1 MLKAALIA
9 ISSGSVKLQGM
20 KRVRKAK
27 RTLAGAVIVGASVV
41 MALLAMEPLAEG
53 DEPEA
58 PASAASATFPVGPS
72 EVTATRHSR
81 VAVIVMENKEYGQVI
96 GSPAAPY
103 LNSLARRYGLATR
116 FFAVTHP
123 SLPNYLALTT
133 GSTQGLHTDCTD
145 CTFAGSNLLTQLSS
159 AGFSWKTYVAGVP
172 GSCYRGARASN
183 YVKPL
188 NPFVYLQRLTR
199 DPALCSSI
207 VPIDRLTGDLQ
218 AGSLPTCPGS
228 RSASAR
234 TPTTAASPPAIAI
247 SPSWSRR
254 CCAGSVRT
262 ERCSSSGTREPP
274 SGAAAG
280 SREVGTCLQS
290 WLGRTSV
297 GVPASPP
304 R

>member
-1 MLKAALIA
+1 M
-9 ISSGSVKLQGM
+9 
-20 KRVRKAK
+20 
-27 RTLAGAVIVGASVV
+27 
-41 MALLAMEPLAEG
+41 
-53 DEPEA
+53 
-58 PASAASATFPVGPS
+58 GPS

-133 GSTQGLHTDCTD
+133 GSAEGLHTDCTD

-218 AGSLPTCPGS
+218 AGSLPDLSWITLGLCQDTHHCGVSTGDRYLSQLVPPLLRGLGPHGALFILWDEGTSKRGCCGKPGGGHV
-228 RSASAR
+228 
-234 TPTTAASPPAIAI
+234 PAIVVGPDVRRGARVTTPMNQYAALRGLESGLSGCDRSDTPVRPARI
-247 SPSWSRR
+247 PGGKRSP
-254 CCAGSVRT
+254 
-262 ERCSSSGTREPP
+262 
-274 SGAAAG
+274 
-280 SREVGTCLQS
+280 
-290 WLGRTSV
+290 GR
-297 GVPASPP
+297 
-304 R
+304 